1 MVDWCIMKKLKL
13 HPLLNFKSV
22 LFLNENK
29 IYTSQIDSI
38 HISSKP
44 AEELNYALFFAK

>member
-1 MVDWCIMKKLKL
+1 MVDWCIRKNWNCIL
-13 HPLLNFKSV
+13 LLNFKSV

-29 IYTSQIDSI
+29 IYTCQIDSI

-44 AEELNYALFFAK
+44 AEELNYACFSRR